1 MTSPAGGIS
10 ISELVQHCQLP
21 DERVLDKKVTSD
33 RFHEVSYSLAEW
45 RCLAPILGIAQ
56 QVVDVIERN
65 YPNDEERK
73 RSAFLE
79 RWTQEFSIWA
89 TYRRLMEAL
98 LEIKRTDD
106 ALKICELFQGES

>member
-1 MTSPAGGIS
+1 M
-10 ISELVQHCQLP
+10 
-21 DERVLDKKVTSD
+21 
-33 RFHEVSYSLAEW
+33 
-45 RCLAPILGIAQ
+45 APILGIAQ
-56 QVVDVIERN
+56 RVVDDIERN

-79 RWTQEFSIWA
+79 RWMQEFSIWA

-98 LEIKRTDD
+98 LKIKRTDD